1 MKKNKVIPLNKGI
14 SVDYLRQ
21 HNLTPNEVRSSP
33 VFSHL
38 DDKQV
43 DQVIQTYLQFC
54 LIAME
59 YIENQQNMVGFY
71 ENGSHIAGE
80 GKIIE
85 LNPSKD
91 KAA

>member
-1 MKKNKVIPLNKGI
+1 MKANKVIPLNPI
-14 SVDYLRQ
+14 TPTDYSRK
-21 HNLTPNEVRSSP
+21 HDLTPEEIRTSP
-33 VFSHL
+33 VFSKL

-43 DQVIQTYLQFC
+43 ESVIRTIRQFC
-54 LIAME
+54 LIAIE
-59 YIENQQNMVGFY
+59 YQQNMLYFT

-80 GKIIE
+80 RKVIE